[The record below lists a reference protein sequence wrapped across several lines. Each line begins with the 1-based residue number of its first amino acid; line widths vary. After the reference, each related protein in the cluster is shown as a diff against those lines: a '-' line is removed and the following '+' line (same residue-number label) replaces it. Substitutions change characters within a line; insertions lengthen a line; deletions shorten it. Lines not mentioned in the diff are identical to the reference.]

1 HLYLNCAFYFHQR
14 SSYLSI
20 RWLATPKMH
29 VARGGPLV
37 DTPNLADLLQR
48 DGVKLEVVPEKK
60 GILFLKHVE
69 YKLFSKHYKLPVIRR
84 YSDFSV
90 LHTLLLQKFIY
101 RMVPPLPSKHVLKQI
116 LNSTCERDCVEGR
129 CRALQRFMTLVIRH
143 PILSVD
149 ELVKVFMTASS
160 DVQVKLREVFKR
172 AGDEYMTCPLATH
185 VKGYIPDDIQ
195 SQAEASREFIC
206 NMHSSFQKLRDVT
219 ERMSQRTRENSADLL
234 MFGKDLRA
242 LGSDASQ
249 PPQVAILHPSWKEHR
264 QSLHGLS
271 EEFRVLADKAVIQG
285 AREEEDVV
293 EKLSIFLDLLQ
304 SYKDLCDRHKNG
316 IFLEHQR
323 SLQRRRAEPLTDL
336 LENPESRL
344 RQQENAIVTM
354 ELRSY
359 FSLFCLHQETQ
370 LILTYLP
377 LTTNILAAFIQ
388 SQIQGHQEVGNHMML
403 SPPCFTVEMYW
414 PDDK

>member
-1 HLYLNCAFYFHQR
+1 
-14 SSYLSI
+14 
-20 RWLATPKMH
+20 MH

-160 DVQVKLREVFKR
+160 VDVQVKLREVFKR

-344 RQQENAIVTM
+344 RQVSHFSIVLTFKKCM
-354 ELRSY
+354 NQLLCYLSV
-359 FSLFCLHQETQ
+359 FSLLPNSSFTARERYSHHGAEELLLLVLSASRNTADLDLPALDHQHPSSIYPVSDPRTPRVCSHDSE
-370 LILTYLP
+370 
-377 LTTNILAAFIQ
+377 
-388 SQIQGHQEVGNHMML
+388 G
-403 SPPCFTVEMYW
+403 
-414 PDDK
+414 

>member
-1 HLYLNCAFYFHQR
+1 
-14 SSYLSI
+14 
-20 RWLATPKMH
+20 MH

-160 DVQVKLREVFKR
+160 VDVQVKLREVFKR

-304 SYKDLCDRHKNG
+304 SYK
-316 IFLEHQR
+316 
-323 SLQRRRAEPLTDL
+323 
-336 LENPESRL
+336 
-344 RQQENAIVTM
+344 QENAIVTM

-388 SQIQGHQEVGNHMML
+388 SQIQGHQEMSAFWSDLLPKL
-403 SPPCFTVEMYW
+403 STLFDGGTRSSPSQPPGYERVKSSTIFF
-414 PDDK
+414 P